1 MAIRENIQNKSAIRQ
16 SPPPDGAVQLSLFG
30 GTADGEFTLQ
40 QVIDALR
47 LCLRGK
53 SGTMDAQEFVNAFY
67 PGCVALWRELN
78 SRQYRPSRYIVFI
91 SPHPVTREIFASMFR
106 DRGVDTLIIQRL
118 LPLLEQHL
126 VDDNYST
133 RVAKGTLYGV
143 KRIYNMIWQE
153 SEGYTRDC
161 YVLQLDIW
169 SFFMSIPKDKAWQVW
184 ADFLNRYYMAPD
196 RELILWTLRV
206 ILNDRPEQHCVRK
219 GSVSDWNPL
228 PRHKSLF
235 YGDGRHGLPIGKVV
249 VQMTALLY
257 LHDLDMLLLTDW
269 KTPHNGHYMDDRTCV
284 HTSERHL
291 LAVKSKID
299 HWHEGRELM
308 THPRKTKLL
317 HYRQG
322 IKFAGAMI
330 LPGRTYLL
338 NSTVC
343 KCFSRLYY
351 YNEQAKADRSY
362 VYQHIDDFA
371 ATMNSYFGQLCQHTE
386 WNLTHRII
394 HMIGPEWYQVMEV
407 VRRSGQHNYIV
418 RPKSKYQLCSK
429 AMRMLYI
436 RMNHYKIVKRTKGI
450 CGYDRIK
457 DMRQTA

>member
-1 MAIRENIQNKSAIRQ
+1 MGIREGKANQLALQ
-16 SPPPDGAVQLSLFG
+16 PVPPSVARQLSLFG

-53 SGTMDAQEFVNAFY
+53 SGTVDAQEFVNTFY
-67 PGCVALWRELN
+67 QGCVTLWRELN
-78 SRQYRPSRYIVFI
+78 SRQYRLSRYIVFI
-91 SPHPVTREIFASMFR
+91 KPQPVVREIFASMFR

-133 RVAKGTLYGV
+133 RIDKGTLYGV
-143 KRIYNMIWQE
+143 KRVYDMIWKE

-169 SFFMSIPKDKAWQVW
+169 SFFMSLSKEIAWQLW
-184 ADFLNRYYMAPD
+184 AKFLNSYYMAPD

-206 ILNDRPEQHCVRK
+206 IIFDRPELHCVRK
-219 GSVSDWNPL
+219 SRMEEWDAL

-235 YGDGRHGLPIGKVV
+235 YSDGNHGLPIGKVV

-257 LHDLDMLLLTDW
+257 LHDLDVLLLTDW
-269 KTPHNGHYMDDRTCV
+269 QTPCNGHYMDDRTCV
-284 HTSERHL
+284 HCSKGHL

-299 HWHEGRELM
+299 QWHQTRELM
-308 THPRKTKLL
+308 THPRKVKLL
-317 HYRQG
+317 HYKQG

-338 NSTVC
+338 NSTIG
-343 KCFSRLYY
+343 KCFQRLHYF
-351 YNEQAKADRSY
+351 NQQAAADDIY
-362 VYQHIDDFA
+362 VFQNIDHFA
-371 ATMNSYFGQLCQHTE
+371 STMNSYFGLLSQHAE
-386 WNLTHRII
+386 WNTTHRII
-394 HMIGPEWYQVMEV
+394 QQIGAEWYQVMHV
-407 VRRSGQHNYIV
+407 VRRSGKHNYIV
-418 RPKSKYQLCSK
+418 EPKRPYRLQTRAKMQLRDRMRRYGVK
-429 AMRMLYI
+429 A
-436 RMNHYKIVKRTKGI
+436 V
-450 CGYDRIK
+450 
-457 DMRQTA
+457 A